1 MKFKIIYDSPGR
13 LRVRCG
19 QNVFSELQESSFE
32 NELSSICGVYYVK
45 VSSVNGSI
53 LVMYSGNIRGI
64 LLDKIENTDASSV
77 PELPLAS
84 LQITDK
90 EFKKNCSKI
99 IIKSIIMKML
109 VPSCL
114 RLPFTVIRAVP
125 FIKKGIAGI
134 SEGKINVSVLDAVSI
149 SASVISGSYGTAS
162 SIMTLLNISALLED
176 YTRKKAKNALGSGL
190 SVSVESVWIVKN
202 GNTEKMSLK
211 DVSIG
216 DVIRVQCG
224 SMIPV
229 DGTVVSGE
237 AGVNESSMTGESLPC
252 HKKTGLSVYAG
263 TVIEE
268 GELDIEV
275 TSLPDGSR
283 ISKIVELI
291 ESSENLKSNI
301 QTKAETFADSLVPFS
316 LITCAATY
324 LFTGNITKALSVLMV
339 DYSCAI
345 KLSTP
350 ICVISAM
357 REAIGYDIMVKG
369 GRFLENFAHADT
381 MIFDKTGTL
390 TVSCPNLSKVVAF
403 EEYSEDEILK
413 TAACL
418 EEHFPHSVARA
429 VVYAAEKKNLRHEE
443 EHAEVEY
450 VVAHGIS
457 SRLNGQKVLIG
468 SAHFI
473 FDDEGIEITGIQ
485 EKEIAKLGESYSMIY
500 LAIGGKLCGV
510 LCIEDP
516 IRQNA
521 AQVVQ
526 SLKNKG
532 FSDIMMITG
541 DGETTAKNVCDKLGI
556 EKFYAHVLPE
566 DKLNI
571 VNSIQNKSH
580 KVVMVGDGI
589 NDSPAL
595 AAADVSV
602 AMKDASD
609 IAREVADITL
619 LSSNLDCLVVLR
631 DLSERLFKRIYGNY
645 RFISV
650 FNSALIVMGIAGIIS
665 PVTSALLHNISTM
678 GICAGSMRPFL
689 KKEDLN
695 AAGD

>member
-134 SEGKINVSVLDAVSI
+134 SEGKINVSVLDAISI
-149 SASVISGSYGTAS
+149 SASVMSGSYGTAS
-162 SIMTLLNISALLED
+162 SVMTLLNISALLED
-176 YTRKKAKNALGSGL
+176 YTRQKAKNALGSSL
-190 SVSVESVWIVKN
+190 SLGVERVWIVKN
-202 GNTEKMSLK
+202 GNAEIIPLK
-211 DVSIG
+211 GVITG
-216 DVIRVQCG
+216 DVVRVQCG

-229 DGTVVSGE
+229 DGIVVSGE

-252 HKKTGLSVYAG
+252 YKKSGLRVYAG

-268 GELDIEV
+268 GELDIKV
-275 TSLPDGSR
+275 TDLPDNSR
-283 ISKIVELI
+283 ISKIAELI
-291 ESSENLKSNI
+291 ESSENLKSSI

-418 EEHFPHSVARA
+418 EEHCPHSVARA

-521 AQVVQ
+521 AQMVQ
-526 SLKNKG
+526 SL
-532 FSDIMMITG
+532 
-541 DGETTAKNVCDKLGI
+541 
-556 EKFYAHVLPE
+556 
-566 DKLNI
+566 
-571 VNSIQNKSH
+571 
-580 KVVMVGDGI
+580 
-589 NDSPAL
+589 
-595 AAADVSV
+595 
-602 AMKDASD
+602 
-609 IAREVADITL
+609 
-619 LSSNLDCLVVLR
+619 
-631 DLSERLFKRIYGNY
+631 
-645 RFISV
+645 
-650 FNSALIVMGIAGIIS
+650 
-665 PVTSALLHNISTM
+665 
-678 GICAGSMRPFL
+678 
-689 KKEDLN
+689 
-695 AAGD
+695 